1 MAEISAKSVM
11 ELRKSTGLG
20 MMDCKQALKETDG
33 DIEKAVEYLRKKGM
47 AAVEKRAGRE
57 ATDGLIVSY
66 IHPGSRLGV
75 LVEVNCETDFVART
89 DDFQQFARD
98 VSMHI
103 AASQPLA
110 VKREDIETEL
120 LEKERAIYSEQ
131 AKNEGKPEN
140 IAEKIVQGRIE
151 KFYQE
156 NCLMEQ
162 NFVKNPDQ
170 TIEQMITELTLP
182 ISLYVKELQPE
193 QRLPHHDLQNQELL

>member
-89 DDFQQFARD
+89 EDFQQFARD

-140 IAEKIVQGRIE
+140 IAEKIVEGRIE

-170 TIEQMITELTLP
+170 TIEQMITELTAK
-182 ISLYVKELQPE
+182 IGEKIGVRRFSCF
-193 QRLPHHDLQNQELL
+193 RLGE